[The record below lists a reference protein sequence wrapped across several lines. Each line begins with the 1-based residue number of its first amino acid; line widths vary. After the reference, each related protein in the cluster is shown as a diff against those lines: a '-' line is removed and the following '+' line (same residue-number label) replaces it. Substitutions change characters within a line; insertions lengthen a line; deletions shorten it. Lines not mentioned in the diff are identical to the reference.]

1 MGASFHN
8 NVAFHPAMQLTFQAI
23 ENVNRGHI
31 STEDKLYQLK
41 ALQEADKKEEVYTLH
56 HTILAMFHLQQY

>member
-1 MGASFHN
+1 MSCQCGICK
-8 NVAFHPAMQLTFQAI
+8 MQLTFQAI

-41 ALQEADKKEEVYTLH
+41 ALQEANKKEEVCYAYV
-56 HTILAMFHLQQY
+56 ISSI

>member
-1 MGASFHN
+1 
-8 NVAFHPAMQLTFQAI
+8 MQLTFQAI

-41 ALQEADKKEEVYTLH
+41 ALQEANKKEEVCYAYV
-56 HTILAMFHLQQY
+56 ISSI